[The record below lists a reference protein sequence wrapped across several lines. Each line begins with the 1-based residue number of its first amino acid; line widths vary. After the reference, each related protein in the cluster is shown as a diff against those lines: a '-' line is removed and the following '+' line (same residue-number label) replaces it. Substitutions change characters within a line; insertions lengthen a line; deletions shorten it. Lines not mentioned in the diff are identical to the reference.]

1 MTASRMVLASLVLA
15 LAATPALA
23 SDNSKSHLN
32 AKELLAFDGGGG
44 VGISTGIGSGA
55 NPAGGTGFDGGG
67 GVSISTGTG
76 GASPAGGTGADG
88 GGGAGISTGTGNGA
102 SPAGGTA
109 TQDGEGGSGG
119 SI

>member
-1 MTASRMVLASLVLA
+1 MTASRMVLASLVFA

-32 AKELLAFDGGGG
+32 AKELLA
-44 VGISTGIGSGA
+44 
-55 NPAGGTGFDGGG
+55 FDGGG

-88 GGGAGISTGTGNGA
+88 GGGAGISTGTGSGASPAGGTGADGGGGVGISTGTGNGA